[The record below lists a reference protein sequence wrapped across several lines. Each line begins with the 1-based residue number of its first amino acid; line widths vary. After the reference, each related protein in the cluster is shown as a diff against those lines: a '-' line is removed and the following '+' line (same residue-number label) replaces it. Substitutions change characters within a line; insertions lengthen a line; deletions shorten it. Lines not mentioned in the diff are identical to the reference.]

1 MVVGVITGNGFRGAL
16 GYALKDQKLDELKAD
31 QKPEIITQNNV
42 YGNARE
48 MARQM
53 RFVANGNSRVSV
65 PVMHFY
71 VSFDAKENLKE
82 SQRQKA
88 VKGVLKELGVTDENH
103 QYLVVKH
110 NDAKNPHYHLIINKV
125 DLDGKK
131 LNIGFDGK
139 KEEFIANRCHVIADK
154 IEQEQGLKRTEGRK
168 IIYDPN
174 STKGYRKLSKEELK
188 ALEPRD
194 KKESISKDPHKREQE
209 IIIKSEVIAAL
220 QNKGIRSPE
229 EFKTLLEQKGIDVR
243 FMENR
248 NGISG
253 VSFKS
258 DTISVKGSQIGAK
271 WSDINKV
278 LQENNK
284 VLQETKTITRAEVE
298 RNLRTAL
305 EKVAS
310 ISVSSGYWVNIDH
323 LLKLRGLVRTN
334 QGYSYTVN
342 DVNLL
347 IKTDLESSIRATVY
361 ESDNVY
367 SQYEKRKAYE
377 EQVRNAKPMEIKKVP
392 LLFGKEIREK
402 NAEAEI
408 YNKRL
413 EQEKQKIALN
423 PVKEPHQ
430 ERDQLVKDFIQNA
443 LKSEI
448 EIDIRAEKQEKELSP
463 FEQLKAQREKQ
474 EHSQEQSESRGYSRS

>member
-1 MVVGVITGNGFRGAL
+1 MVVGVVTGKGFRGAI
-16 GYALKDQKLDELKAD
+16 GYALKDQKQDLKSD
-31 QKPEIITQNNV
+31 HKPEIIKQNNV
-42 YGNARE
+42 YGTAQE

-71 VSFDAKENLKE
+71 VSFDAEEKLTEF
-82 SQRQKA
+82 QRQKA
-88 VKGVLKELGVTDENH
+88 VNGVLKELGIKDENH

-131 LNIGFDGK
+131 LNVGFDNK
-139 KEEFIANRCHVIADK
+139 KESFIANRCHVIADK

-168 IIYDPN
+168 VIYDPN
-174 STKGYRKLSKEELK
+174 SLRGYRILSKEELK
-188 ALEPRD
+188 ALKPID
-194 KKESISKDPHKREQE
+194 KKEIVSKNPNTKKQLTAIQNEVKLVLKNKE
-209 IIIKSEVIAAL
+209 IT
-220 QNKGIRSPE
+220 SPE
-229 EFKTLLEQKGIDVR
+229 QFKKTLESKGIDVR
-243 FMENR
+243 FTENK

-258 DTISVKGSQIGAK
+258 DKISVKGSQIGAK
-271 WSDINKV
+271 WSDIGKF

-284 VLQETKTITRAEVE
+284 LIQETKSITRAEVE
-298 RNLRTAL
+298 NHLRKDL
-305 EKVAS
+305 EKVVS
-310 ISVSSGYWVNIDH
+310 NSVSIGYGANIEQ
-323 LLKLRGLVRTN
+323 LLKKRGLVRTK
-334 QGYSYTVN
+334 QGYSYKVN

-347 IKTDLESSIRATVY
+347 IKADLESGIRATVY
-361 ESDNVY
+361 ESGNLY
-367 SQYEKRKAYE
+367 SQYQKRKVYE
-377 EQVRNAKPMEIKKVP
+377 EQVKNAKPMEIMKVP
-392 LLFGKEIREK
+392 ILFGKEIREK

-423 PVKEPHQ
+423 PVKEPYQ
-430 ERDQLVKDFIQNA
+430 EREQLVEDFIQNT

-448 EIDIRAEKQEKELSP
+448 QIDIRAEKQEKELSR
-463 FEQLKAQREKQ
+463 FKKVESQ
-474 EHSQEQSESRGYSRS
+474 QEQKEQSPEQSQSRDYSR

>member
-16 GYALKDQKLDELKAD
+16 GYALRDQKLDELKAN

-71 VSFDAKENLKE
+71 VSFDAKENLRE

-131 LNIGFDGK
+131 LNVGFDGK

-174 STKGYRKLSKEELK
+174 SPKGYKKLSKEELK
-188 ALEPRD
+188 TLEPRD

-209 IIIKSEVIAAL
+209 SMIKAEVIAAL
-220 QNKGIRSPE
+220 QNKEIRNPE

-258 DTISVKGSQIGAK
+258 ATISVKGSQIGAK
-271 WSDINKV
+271 WSDIIKV

-298 RNLRTAL
+298 RHLRKAL
-305 EKVAS
+305 EKAAS
-310 ISVSSGYWVNIDH
+310 ISISIGYGVNIDH
-323 LLKLRGLVRTN
+323 LLKIRGLIRTN
-334 QGYSYTVN
+334 QGYSYKVN

-347 IKTDLESSIRATVY
+347 IKSDLESGIRATVY
-361 ESDNVY
+361 ESDNMY
-367 SQYEKRKAYE
+367 SHYEKRKAYE

-413 EQEKQKIALN
+413 EQEKQKIAFN

-430 ERDQLVKDFIQNA
+430 EREKLVENFIQNA

-448 EIDIRAEKQEKELSP
+448 EIDIRAEKQERELSP
-463 FEQLKAQREKQ
+463 FEHVKAQRDKQ
-474 EHSQEQSESRGYSRS
+474 EEQSPDWSHFIGYSR

>member
-71 VSFDAKENLKE
+71 VSFDAKENLRE

-131 LNIGFDGK
+131 LNVGFDGK

-154 IEQEQGLKRTEGRK
+154 IEQEQGLQRTEGRK
-168 IIYDPN
+168 IIHDPN
-174 STKGYRKLSKEELK
+174 SPKGYRKLSKEELK

-194 KKESISKDPHKREQE
+194 KKESIRKDPHKREQE
-209 IIIKSEVIAAL
+209 SMIKSEVIAAL
-220 QNKGIRSPE
+220 QNKEIRSPE
-229 EFKTLLEQKGIDVR
+229 EFKMLLEQKGIDVR

-278 LQENNK
+278 LQENSK
-284 VLQETKTITRAEVE
+284 VVQETKSITRVEVE
-298 RNLRTAL
+298 SHLRKDLA
-305 EKVAS
+305 KVAS
-310 ISVSSGYWVNIDH
+310 ISISIGYGANIEH
-323 LLKLRGLVRTN
+323 LLKNRGLERTK
-334 QGYSYTVN
+334 QGYSYKVN

-347 IKTDLESSIRATVY
+347 IKSDLESSIRATVY
-361 ESDNVY
+361 ESGNLY
-367 SQYEKRKAYE
+367 SKYEERKAYE
-377 EQVRNAKPMEIKKVP
+377 EQVRNAKPIEIKKVP

-430 ERDQLVKDFIQNA
+430 EREQLVKDFIQNA

-448 EIDIRAEKQEKELSP
+448 EIDIRAEKQERELSL
-463 FEQLKAQREKQ
+463 FERLKVQREQKDQ
-474 EHSQEQSESRGYSRS
+474 DQNHSRGYSR